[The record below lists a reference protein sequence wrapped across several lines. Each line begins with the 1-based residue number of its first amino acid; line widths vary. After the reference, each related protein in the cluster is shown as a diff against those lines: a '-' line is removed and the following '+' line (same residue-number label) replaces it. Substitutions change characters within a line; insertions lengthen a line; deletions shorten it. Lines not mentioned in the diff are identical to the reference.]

1 MNASFT
7 HFDHTADLGVRVCAP
22 DMPGLAAAAIDSLY
36 ATIGNIAT
44 LEPAEHRRFEAVG
57 EEPVLMLRDLLA
69 DLLVEF
75 ESASRILT
83 QPAVEAFDAGQL
95 VVSGMLRTVDHDR
108 SEFSRE
114 VKAITYHDLAL
125 REIPGGCE
133 FVYIVD
139 I

>member
-1 MNASFT
+1 MQASFEL
-7 HFDHTADLGVRVCAP
+7 FDHTADLGVRVRAP
-22 DMPGLAAAAIDSLY
+22 DMPSLAAMAMESLY
-36 ATIGNIAT
+36 TTIGRIET
-44 LEPAEHRRFEAVG
+44 SGTEQLRRFEATG
-57 EEPVLMLRDLLA
+57 DEPVLMLRDLLA

-75 ESASRILT
+75 ETASRVLAH
-83 QPAVEAFDAGQL
+83 PSVEAFDAHQL
-95 VVSGMLRTVDHDR
+95 VVTGALRPVDPAR

-125 REIPGGCE
+125 REIPGGFE